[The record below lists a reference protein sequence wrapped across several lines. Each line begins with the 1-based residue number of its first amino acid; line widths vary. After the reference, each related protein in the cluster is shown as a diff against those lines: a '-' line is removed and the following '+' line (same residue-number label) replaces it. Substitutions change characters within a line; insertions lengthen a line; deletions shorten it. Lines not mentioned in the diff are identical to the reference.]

1 MFMDNNKFSKL
12 RFYANQGWPIF
23 PVTWLINGGSCS
35 CRDKECKHPGKHPF
49 IPGGYKI
56 ATTDHDKIHAWHT
69 KYPQAN
75 WAVATGST
83 NQGGAGIFVVDI
95 DPRHGGDITWDML
108 RNEHPEPIETVTVTT
123 GNKGSHLY
131 FQYPPNGCVI
141 KCGTDFL
148 GAGIDIKS
156 NGGLII
162 IPPSVT
168 NQPYIFE
175 LNPSETPVAP
185 APDWIVQLVQE
196 QPNQESPNQQAP
208 PEEETVAGVF
218 LLEDA
223 HRALNALK
231 KERADNYQQWLE
243 VGMSLFSLG
252 QAGLI
257 AWDTWSK
264 QSDKYEPGACAQKW
278 VTFSP
283 ALGDANKIGFGSL
296 LCWAEEDGAAP
307 FIRPA
312 PKKPKPS
319 HYMKAL
325 AAQGYTFA
333 VNDMNDMIY
342 VNGTRMSDLHM
353 AKIMTG
359 LREYEYK
366 GKDVALDVMASMG
379 MEHMFHP
386 IRDYLN
392 SLVWEGSREEH
403 WETIDWISALASY
416 FVDRDQLF
424 PILLRK
430 WLVGAVQRVLGPR
443 KGQQHPMWVLDGKQ
457 GIGKSR
463 FVWWLGSPLPAFYI
477 QNAINTED
485 KDFLIMLCS
494 KWVWEVEELGS
505 TIRKA
510 DIEALKAFI
519 SKEII
524 NVRKPYGHDEIVKP
538 ATASFIG
545 TINSSGGFLAD
556 PTGSRRFRC
565 CTLTEID
572 WKYSRDIDVNQI
584 WAQAVALFKHGETF
598 ELDPETEK
606 RIIAINTQYEIDDPI
621 AFDIFS
627 TFNCEKDK
635 QDQYTATA
643 QIIYRLRA
651 DGKIVGGNDMQTAQ
665 RISNVLTRLGF
676 EKDNVRV
683 NGQKTRV
690 WRGVWLKT

>member
-12 RFYANQGWPIF
+12 RFYANKGWPIF

-69 KYPQAN
+69 KYPLAN

-141 KCGTDFL
+141 KCGTDVL
-148 GAGIDIKS
+148 GAGIDIRS

-196 QPNQESPNQQAP
+196 PPNEESPDHQAP

-243 VGMSLFSLG
+243 VGMSMFSLG

-296 LCWAEEDGAAP
+296 LRWAEEDGAAP

-342 VNGTRMSDLHM
+342 VNGTRMSDLYM

-443 KGQQHPMWVLDGKQ
+443 KGQQHPMWVLDG
-457 GIGKSR
+457 
-463 FVWWLGSPLPAFYI
+463 
-477 QNAINTED
+477 
-485 KDFLIMLCS
+485 
-494 KWVWEVEELGS
+494 
-505 TIRKA
+505 
-510 DIEALKAFI
+510 
-519 SKEII
+519 
-524 NVRKPYGHDEIVKP
+524 
-538 ATASFIG
+538 
-545 TINSSGGFLAD
+545 
-556 PTGSRRFRC
+556 
-565 CTLTEID
+565 
-572 WKYSRDIDVNQI
+572 
-584 WAQAVALFKHGETF
+584 
-598 ELDPETEK
+598 
-606 RIIAINTQYEIDDPI
+606 
-621 AFDIFS
+621 
-627 TFNCEKDK
+627 
-635 QDQYTATA
+635 
-643 QIIYRLRA
+643 
-651 DGKIVGGNDMQTAQ
+651 
-665 RISNVLTRLGF
+665 
-676 EKDNVRV
+676 
-683 NGQKTRV
+683 
-690 WRGVWLKT
+690 